1 MSIRFSLAG
10 ILNAIALAFIFPVTI
25 ATVTSIKFWVVVALL
40 SAAVTSAEY
49 KGAERAKKGEL

>member
-1 MSIRFSLAG
+1 MKIRFTIAG
-10 ILNAIALAFIFPVTI
+10 VLNAIALALIFPVSI
-25 ATVTSIKFWVVVALL
+25 ATVLSIKFWIVVALL